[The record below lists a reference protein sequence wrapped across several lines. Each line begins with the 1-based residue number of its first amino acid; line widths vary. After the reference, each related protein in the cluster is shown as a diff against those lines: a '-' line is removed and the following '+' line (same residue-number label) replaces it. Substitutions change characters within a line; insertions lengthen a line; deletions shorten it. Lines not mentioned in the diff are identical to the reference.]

1 VHRFL
6 ELLTV
11 LFTLLAGLH
20 AARTR
25 RAEGVWLFASLL
37 LLGLVRENLVAI
49 ERLLYRF
56 APLELSAGA
65 APLLAAVIW
74 AYSIYAAVVWAEAVL
89 ERRGD
94 DPPRALDS
102 APVLFRVALFMTAL
116 AAFYE
121 PFLALVR
128 MARWE
133 AGTRETAG
141 VPWIALVGYPTLAVG
156 FLWTFGAIQRRLA
169 RPAARAAAL
178 AVALPVLA
186 AAHALG
192 LAALKRAL
200 GW

>member
-11 LFTLLAGLH
+11 AFTLVAGVH
-20 AARTR
+20 AAVVR
-25 RAEGVWLFASLL
+25 RAEGLWLFGSLL
-37 LLGLVRENLVAI
+37 LLGFVRENLVAI

-74 AYSIYAAVVWAEAVL
+74 AYSIYAAVVWAEAMA
-89 ERRGD
+89 ERRPAA
-94 DPPRALDS
+94 PPFRLDG
-102 APVLFRVALFMTAL
+102 AATLARVALFMVAL

-121 PFLALVR
+121 PFLGLSG

-133 AGTRETAG
+133 AGTCQTGG
-141 VPWIALVGYPTLAVG
+141 VPWIALVGYPSLAVA
-156 FLWTFGAIQRRLA
+156 FLWIFAAAARRFPL
-169 RPAARAAAL
+169 PAARLAAL
-178 AVALPVLA
+178 ALTVPLLA
-186 AAHALG
+186 AAHASG